1 MVRYLFSQ
9 LAFNNIGNKGVKM
22 LIKANLPMLEKLSLS
37 TYYNMKHRIK
47 LKMKEFST
55 WSKGTGKSYINSG
68 YVILI
73 L

>member
-1 MVRYLFSQ
+1 
-9 LAFNNIGNKGVKM
+9 M

-47 LKMKEFST
+47 LKMKEFNT
-55 WSKGTGKSYINSG
+55 WSKGTGESYINSD